1 MGYGTGGRHTFF
13 ARAGQWA
20 GAHRLRPISRVQ
32 AAIAIEK
39 AELRRQLRA
48 RRGALSAA
56 QRRRAARRLLRQF
69 LRWRELRRARHLALY
84 LSMASELDTAL
95 LRHALAVRGVQL
107 YAPRIHRRLGLR
119 FVPLRATRL
128 PRHALG
134 MRQAPPGPAR
144 PLRRLDLLLL
154 PLLGFDDR
162 GQRLGQGGG
171 YYDRALAG
179 LKRARRP
186 RRIGL
191 AYACQQVE
199 RLPAEPHD
207 RPLHAVLTE
216 RGLRRF
222 LHKSLL

>member
-1 MGYGTGGRHTFF
+1 MQ
-13 ARAGQWA
+13 A
-20 GAHRLRPISRVQ
+20 PIPS
-32 AAIAIEK
+32 AK
-39 AELRRQLRA
+39 AELRRRLR
-48 RRGALSAA
+48 A
-56 QRRRAARRLLRQF
+56 QRRALSTRQRRQAARRLLRQF
-69 LRWRELRRARHLALY
+69 LRWREFRRARHVALY
-84 LSMASELDTAL
+84 LSMASELDTSL
-95 LRHALAVRGVQL
+95 LRHALARRGLRL

-119 FVPLRATRL
+119 FVPLRPSRL
-128 PRHALG
+128 PRHAQG
-134 MRQAPPGPAR
+134 MRQPPPGPAR
-144 PLRRLDLLLL
+144 SLRQLDLLLL
-154 PLLGFDDR
+154 PLLGFDDQ

-199 RLPAEPHD
+199 RLPVEPHD

-222 LHKSLL
+222 PHRLPP